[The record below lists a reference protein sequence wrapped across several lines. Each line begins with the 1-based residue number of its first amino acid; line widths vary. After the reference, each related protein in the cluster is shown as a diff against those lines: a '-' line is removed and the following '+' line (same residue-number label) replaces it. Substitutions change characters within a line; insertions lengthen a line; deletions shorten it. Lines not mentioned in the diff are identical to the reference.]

1 MGDSTPQF
9 SPTYLQ
15 LRERI
20 LSLKPADLGLSPSES
35 APHVWGVLVE
45 LGYKVGS
52 ATLVVLADG
61 TTSLNYSTGGGLLGR
76 GDYAPL
82 AQASKA
88 LVTAAQPLVE
98 QMEPSRDFSLPA
110 AGQVR
115 FILLTYSGVYTTSA
129 SEKSLASGKHPLA
142 LIFQRVQETLG
153 QLHQLADKK
162 RK

>member
-1 MGDSTPQF
+1 MGDSSPQF

-15 LRERI
+15 LRERM
-20 LSLKPADLGLSPSES
+20 LSLKPADLGLSPSEA

-45 LGYKVGS
+45 MGYDVGS

-61 TTSLNYSTGGGLLGR
+61 TTSLHYSTGGGLLGR

-98 QMEPSRDFSLPA
+98 QMEPARDFNLPA

-115 FILLTYSGVYTTSA
+115 FILLGYDGVYETST
-129 SEKSLASGKHPLA
+129 SEKSLASGKHPMA
-142 LIFQRVQETLG
+142 SVFQLVHEILG
-153 QLHQLADKK
+153 QLHQLAKKK